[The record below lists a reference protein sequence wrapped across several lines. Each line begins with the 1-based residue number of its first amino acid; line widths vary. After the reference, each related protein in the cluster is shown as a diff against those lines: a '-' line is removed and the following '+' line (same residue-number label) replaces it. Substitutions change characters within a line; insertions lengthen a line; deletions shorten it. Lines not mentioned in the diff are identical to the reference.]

1 MSRPNKPCTHFK
13 GSPSRQGGSS
23 LIEVLVSVVLL
34 SLGVVSA
41 MQLVTVSVKERSVLK
56 YKIAA
61 THAATELAE
70 RMRANQLG
78 VRAGL
83 YNDTLAYPAA
93 SNLVK
98 TATFTTTPC
107 GSTGCA
113 DAATLAATDLGIV
126 RYNLQQS
133 LPGAALTVRA
143 QTFTDGA
150 TQVQIPNAVTL
161 FVAWIEPANVT
172 QIAAGDTTPTL
183 LDQTTSGCPDSFNT
197 NTTLNVRCLGL
208 SYQP

>member
-1 MSRPNKPCTHFK
+1 MKCPRNPYAITK
-13 GSPSRQGGSS
+13 GALGRQAGST

-61 THAATELAE
+61 TQAATELAE

-83 YNDTLAYPAA
+83 YNDTLSYSEA
-93 SNLVK
+93 SDLVTDVTIT
-98 TATFTTTPC
+98 TAPC
-107 GSTGCA
+107 GSTGCT
-113 DAATLAATDLGIV
+113 DAATLVDTDLGIV

-143 QTFTDGA
+143 QTYTAGA
-150 TQVQIPNAVTL
+150 NQIKIPNASTIY
-161 FVAWIEPANVT
+161 VAWLEPVT
-172 QIAAGDTTPTL
+172 DTQVVDGATTPTL
-183 LDQTTSGCPDSFNT
+183 LNQATNGCPNSFTT
-197 NTTLNVRCLGL
+197 NASGNVRCLGL